1 MNQYLIDTEFAVQ
14 NLFELAT
21 SEENQLQVLTEDLR
35 LKEAELRVHHWD
47 FQTSD
52 LNDDFSDAYV
62 MAAFGRA
69 ATASQEAEQLRGE
82 VATLQA
88 SIGTHQHAVQAI
100 AGAILQIAKQGVSL
114 FYGSREAAPTGR
126 MLGSLPVRDVIWQ
139 ARNQST
145 HYEEGAFTKPVRD
158 LFAILEQEQGPQF
171 SLANHAVQN
180 RAKQVIDVLGW
191 GSYGNYM
198 QDMQTLL
205 P

>member
-1 MNQYLIDTEFAVQ
+1 MNQYLIDTQFAVQ

-21 SEENQLQVLTEDLR
+21 SEERQLQALTENLR
-35 LKEAELRVHHWD
+35 QKEAELRVHHCD

-69 ATASQEAEQLRGE
+69 SKASQEAERLTDE

-100 AGAILQIAKQGVSL
+100 SGAILQIAKQGVSL

-139 ARNQST
+139 ARNQSM
-145 HYEEGAFTKPVRD
+145 HYEEGAFGKPVRD
-158 LFAILEQEQGPQF
+158 LFATLEQEQGPQF
-171 SLANHAVQN
+171 SLANHTVQN

-198 QDMQTLL
+198 QDMQVLL